1 MYEAKEIKSNNKI
14 NSDNKRER
22 LDYKKKMMSLL

>member
-14 NSDNKRER
+14 NSDKRER
-22 LDYKKKMMSLL
+22 LDYKKKFSML